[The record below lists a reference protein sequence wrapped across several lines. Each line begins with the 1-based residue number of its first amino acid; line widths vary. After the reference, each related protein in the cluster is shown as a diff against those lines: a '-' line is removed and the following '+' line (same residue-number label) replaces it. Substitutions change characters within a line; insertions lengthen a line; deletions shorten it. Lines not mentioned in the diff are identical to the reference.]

1 MPPQNR
7 SSAPTVRGARAFLDE
22 LRDPGRNLKE
32 KYRDDPLALAERFG
46 IKLPKKPLQV
56 MDELGLY
63 DPEKHGPLEPG
74 IRDLVEDVC
83 TLAVRS
89 AVACASRGGG
99 KSFGAS
105 FIEFFLWMILDF
117 DALNLGGS
125 ELQADAVYQY
135 MLNYLDDDP
144 YWKTLIRGEPQRE
157 KTFTNE
163 DSWVRVLAASQ
174 KSVRSP
180 HAGGL
185 RKGKVRGG
193 ILVIDEEAEA
203 DPGIVEAALPTI
215 NTAKPSVSLRVST
228 FHNIGGSFQ
237 DVVDNHVEMG
247 YKLYRWDIFDVCEG
261 CDCTGDTCE
270 SPEPCFREDHYEDY
284 IDPEDGELKQRLI
297 HRAYCNGRAKY
308 AQGWIP
314 MEEIETLWRRMK
326 RSHYRWEIEAM
337 GNRPSSKDF
346 VIRDI
351 TKFTD
356 SITKKSGESLYMHG
370 KPVTICVDWGTGA
383 AGIEVWQEQ
392 SFDKHVLIEAELMK
406 DNNQTQVFGKIIGLA
421 RKYGADF
428 TEIAADIGGGGNYL
442 NDSLRNDYRLPV
454 RDVNF
459 GEEKESAVA
468 VWNALNEGDKTVIP
482 SEFTDFIEQVK
493 SWKRKAGRIAKGND
507 HMCDAAICYFSKF
520 VDRMGVPRIGVPP
533 KSFNTAGAGPS
544 TTTVRT
550 GLQQST
556 PASGRVPVAVSLKR
570 QTRRRPR

>member
-7 SSAPTVRGARAFLDE
+7 NATPSVRGARAFLDE

-32 KYRDDPLALAERFG
+32 KYREDPLALAERFG
-46 IKLPKKPLQV
+46 IKLPKKPVQV
-56 MDELGLY
+56 MQELGIY
-63 DPEKHGPLEPG
+63 DPEKHGPIEPG

-83 TLAVRS
+83 TLRVKS

-105 FIEFFLWMILDF
+105 FIEYFLWMILDF

-203 DPGIVEAALPTI
+203 DAGIVEAALPTI

-270 SPEPCFREDHYEDY
+270 STEACFREDHYEDY
-284 IDPEDGELKQRLI
+284 IDPDDGELKRKLV

-356 SITKKSGESLYMHG
+356 SLTKKNGSELYVRG
-370 KPVTICVDWGTGA
+370 RPVTICVDWGTGA
-383 AGIEVWQEQ
+383 AGVEVWQEQ
-392 SFDKHVLIEAELMK
+392 TFDKHVLLEADLMK
-406 DNNQTQVFGKIIGLA
+406 DNNQTQIFGKIIGLA

-428 TEIAADIGGGGNYL
+428 HTIAADIGGGGNYL

-459 GEEKESAVA
+459 GEEKESAA
-468 VWNALNEGDKTVIP
+468 AAWNALNEADKTIVP
-482 SEFTDFIEQVK
+482 AEFTDFIEQVK
-493 SWKRKAGRIAKGND
+493 NWKRKAGRIAKGND
-507 HMCDAAICYFSKF
+507 HMCDAAICYFAKF
-520 VDRMGVPRIGVPP
+520 VERMGIPRMGVPP
-533 KSFNTAGAGPS
+533 KTFNTGGPQPGNR
-544 TTTVRT
+544 VQT
-550 GLQQST
+550 GHIRNGK
-556 PASGRVPVAVSLKR
+556 PATGRVPVAVSLNR
-570 QTRRRPR
+570 PSRRRPR